1 MQEAR
6 TVSISIQR
14 AADAVYAYLSDPANM
29 PRWSLFIKAM
39 ARDGNAW
46 VATTPEGTVRIR
58 FAGPNQLGVVDHHVR
73 VNPELEVY
81 VPFRVVPNQEGSEV
95 LFTVFRL
102 AGMSDK
108 QFADDVAMVTTD
120 LRRLKDALERS
131 RDA

>member
-1 MQEAR
+1 MQEVR

-14 AADAVYAYLSDPANM
+14 AADAVYAYLSNPANM
-29 PRWSLFIKAM
+29 PRWSLFIKAV
-39 ARDGNAW
+39 AGDGNAW
-46 VATTPEGTVRIR
+46 VATTPDGTVRMR
-58 FAGPNQLGVVDHHVR
+58 FAGPNELGVVDHYVR

-120 LRRLKDALERS
+120 LLRLKDVLERS
-131 RDA
+131 RNA

>member
-29 PRWSLFIKAM
+29 PRWSLFIKAV
-39 ARDGNAW
+39 ARDGNEW
-46 VATTPEGTVRIR
+46 VATTPDGAVRMR
-58 FAGPNQLGVVDHHVR
+58 FAGANQLGVVDHHVR
-73 VNPELEVY
+73 VNPKLEVY

-120 LRRLKDALERS
+120 LRRLKDVLERS
-131 RDA
+131 RNA

>member
-29 PRWSLFIKAM
+29 PRWSLFIKAV
-39 ARDGNAW
+39 ARDADEW
-46 VATTPEGTVRIR
+46 VATTPDGMVRMR
-58 FAGPNQLGVVDHHVR
+58 FAGPNELGVVDHRVR
-73 VNPELEVY
+73 VNPQLEVY

-120 LRRLKDALERS
+120 LRRLKDVLERS
-131 RDA
+131 RNA